1 MKNNITAPKPSL
13 IKRIEWRRLI
23 ALLFVLAISVY
34 IILIPEEQTDALAAW
49 GMPGVFLLSV
59 LANATLF
66 LPAPF
71 LIAIGALGARLN
83 PLGVGIIGGVGAIV
97 GELSGYIAGY
107 SGQAVIDNVEAYERM
122 VGWMERH
129 GALTLIILAFI
140 PNPLFDMTGIA
151 AGALKMPVWKFLLYG
166 GIGKIMKTTIVA
178 YIGAGILN
186 LPWLEQFL
194 K

>member
-1 MKNNITAPKPSL
+1 M
-13 IKRIEWRRLI
+13 
-23 ALLFVLAISVY
+23 
-34 IILIPEEQTDALAAW
+34 IPEEQTEALAAW
-49 GMPGVFLLSV
+49 GMPGVFALSV

-83 PLGVGIIGGVGAIV
+83 PLGVGIVGGVGAIV

-107 SGQAVIDNVEAYERM
+107 SGQAIIDDAKAYERM

-129 GALTLIILAFI
+129 GALTMIVLAFI

-166 GIGKIMKTTIVA
+166 GIGKIMKTAIVA
-178 YIGAGILN
+178 YIGAGIIN
-186 LPWLEQFL
+186 LPWLEPLLQ
-194 K
+194 

>member
-1 MKNNITAPKPSL
+1 MTNSSEEKSPQLKKID
-13 IKRIEWRRLI
+13 WQRLI
-23 ALLFVLAISVY
+23 AFLMVVIISVG
-34 IILIPEEQTDALAAW
+34 IILIPEEKTDALAAW

-83 PLGVGIIGGVGAIV
+83 PLSVGIVGGVGAIV
-97 GELSGYIAGY
+97 GELSGYIAGQ
-107 SGQAVIDNVEAYERM
+107 SGQAIIDNTASYEKM
-122 VGWMERH
+122 VGWMENH
-129 GALTLIILAFI
+129 GVLTVMVLAFI

-151 AGALKMPVWKFLLYG
+151 AGALKMPVWKFLFFG
-166 GIGKIMKTTIVA
+166 GIGKILKTAIVA

-194 K
+194 Q

>member
-1 MKNNITAPKPSL
+1 
-13 IKRIEWRRLI
+13 
-23 ALLFVLAISVY
+23 
-34 IILIPEEQTDALAAW
+34 
-49 GMPGVFLLSV
+49 MPGVFLLSA

-83 PLGVGIIGGVGAIV
+83 PLGVGIFGGVGAIV

-107 SGQAVIDNVEAYERM
+107 SGQAVIDNVEAYEKM

-166 GIGKIMKTTIVA
+166 GIGKIMKTVIVA